1 MTSQTAV
8 HSQSTLGPPTFP
20 PLLLSSSKGFRD
32 KRGERAGVCWNG
44 WCLPLAHKKQAFS
57 GACRGFFLRW
67 RNGTDSEQWL
77 FNHQIHFSWNELF
90 PLCLVNP
97 LQSLASISGHQR
109 GLTVDWRW
117 NVKNL
122 RSDRCG
128 FPEEKP

>member
-8 HSQSTLGPPTFP
+8 HSKSTLGPPTFP

-32 KRGERAGVCWNG
+32 KRGKERVCVGAVGCWG
-44 WCLPLAHKKQAFS
+44 MHWSVDCLERDDTVIVPPTPQTYSHTRAVPQS
-57 GACRGFFLRW
+57 C
-67 RNGTDSEQWL
+67 
-77 FNHQIHFSWNELF
+77 
-90 PLCLVNP
+90 PNP

-117 NVKNL
+117 NVKNS
-122 RSDRCG
+122 RSDLCG